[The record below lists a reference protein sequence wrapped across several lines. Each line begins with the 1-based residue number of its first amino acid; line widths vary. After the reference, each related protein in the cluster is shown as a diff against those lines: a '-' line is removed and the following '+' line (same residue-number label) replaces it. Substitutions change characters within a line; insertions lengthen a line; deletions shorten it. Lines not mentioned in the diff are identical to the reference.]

1 MVRGSTFA
9 ASVPA
14 YRGRVRGR
22 GVSMYL
28 SGKAGI
34 QLDEQPTRSDGST
47 RSGIEAAGGG
57 QK

>member
-1 MVRGSTFA
+1 
-9 ASVPA
+9 
-14 YRGRVRGR
+14 
-22 GVSMYL
+22 MYL

-47 RSGIEAAGGG
+47 RSGIEAVGGG